1 MKRLSYLGASS
12 KIAIVLLSLVP
23 MSGSHAQELN
33 FADLQKNIDIFS
45 GVLAEA
51 LELEQAT
58 GLFGISLGGIDSTY
72 LYGQGVVLEVR
83 TPLASRRNALSLAS
97 LTSTLQNMQT
107 RGNPFAS
114 LAQSNAQLES
124 SPQTMALAAGAEAD
138 GYYRSMMDKI
148 ANVDY
153 SLRMNTA
160 LQQASDYAR
169 SLRSLNNLD
178 DSAYQDL
185 RNEIDSLRTE
195 MQTQFARLRE
205 IEAAVKQSADAATA
219 AVAATDLQASLD
231 NVLARLE
238 PLRDQAVA
246 KADELRERSR
256 LAEQQYAASWQ
267 QEVNNFETNLVAAM
281 CDYGTT
287 LRELPSDE
295 NVSVILTG
303 LGEDAGDNRRTD
315 KVYVFSKSDLD
326 QCQRGD
332 IDKQTLQT
340 RASHYSY

>member
-1 MKRLSYLGASS
+1 MKRKSYLGASS
-12 KIAIVLLSLVP
+12 KIAIVLLNLVP
-23 MSGSHAQELN
+23 MYGSHAQDLN
-33 FADLQKNIDIFS
+33 FSDLQKNIDIFS

-97 LTSTLQNMQT
+97 LTSTLQNMQS

-114 LAQSNAQLES
+114 LAQSNSQVEA
-124 SPQTMALAAGAEAD
+124 SPQTMALAATAEAD
-138 GYYRSMMDKI
+138 GYYRSMMEKI

-185 RNEIDSLRTE
+185 RNEIDSLRGE
-195 MQTQFARLRE
+195 MQMQFARLRE
-205 IEAAVKQSADAATA
+205 IEGAVKQSADATTE
-219 AVAATDLQASLD
+219 AVTTTDLQDSLD
-231 NVLARLE
+231 NVLAQLE
-238 PLRDQAVA
+238 PLRDRAVA

-267 QEVNNFETNLVAAM
+267 QEVSDFETSLVAAM

-295 NVSVILTG
+295 NVSIILTG

-315 KVYVFSKSDLD
+315 KVYVFSKSDLEL
-326 QCQRGD
+326 CQSGD

-340 RASHYSY
+340 RAAHYSY